1 MLTTPE
7 APSFPPEL
15 RRAWGAEG
23 EEEYRQLLRV
33 TKAARGSFFLFLI
46 ESDYSPAVRDTMLDC
61 LRDDLSAGGVRLRRV
76 TLTADCTD
84 LFRLPELETPADS
97 DEAIVL
103 VGIENTP
110 GLVSEPGRKPE
121 RPPIFAL
128 LNRLRETLHSR
139 LPTPFLAVCRREH
152 LRSQCNVPY

>member
-61 LRDDLSAGGVRLRRV
+61 LRDDLSAGGGAFAARDADRRLYGFISPAGIRNARR
-76 TLTADCTD
+76 L
-84 LFRLPELETPADS
+84 
-97 DEAIVL
+97 
-103 VGIENTP
+103 
-110 GLVSEPGRKPE
+110 
-121 RPPIFAL
+121 
-128 LNRLRETLHSR
+128 
-139 LPTPFLAVCRREH
+139 
-152 LRSQCNVPY
+152 